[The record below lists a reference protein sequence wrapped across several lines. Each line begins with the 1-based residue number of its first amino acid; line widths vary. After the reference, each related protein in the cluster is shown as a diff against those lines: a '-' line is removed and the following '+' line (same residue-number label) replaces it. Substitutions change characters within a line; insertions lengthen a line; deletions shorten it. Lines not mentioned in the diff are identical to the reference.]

1 MTQGRL
7 SSSLVATAAP
17 SKPLITQ
24 GVAASTATSVS
35 VKISLPSD
43 GSAALYNGT
52 EVYRNGTLVA
62 TLQKNVL
69 NWTSTGLQPGTLYSF
84 HAVLTTN
91 ETRVRAV
98 SDPSDSL
105 DLWTALLTPTLVLI
119 NTSTQPSVTIQAS
132 PLAQFASLV
141 VATRCKRDAGA
152 YSAIAGGYLVDAQVV
167 YATTYTYSCVLDGRG
182 GTTSEPGSLN
192 VTTLPSPPVLAL
204 VVLNS
209 TSLQISVSATDSA
222 TAGLWITS
230 TIVCNGTAY
239 TVARASPQAIATGL
253 LSATAYACHGR
264 LNSSV
269 GSSAWSAAYTV
280 TLPPAKSA
288 LSLAPLNATALQATV
303 TISDAASAALTNGTE
318 IVCNGSV
325 GTVRRPRGE
334 LVIDLASLLPGTAY
348 QCQARLLS
356 PAGPSEFSV
365 AAMNATQ
372 LAPKPTLS
380 LADVSNDTVSL
391 RVQVPVTAG
400 VVVGNVSIY
409 RNGSATPF
417 ATVAA
422 STTTVIDVG
431 RISETLYFYTADYTT
446 QGQWQ
451 RSALSDPQQALTAP
465 RAPTL
470 ALVKSRATDITISIA
485 PASGSST
492 AQFTQTY
499 MYRDGIS
506 LFNYTGG
513 ALAEYV
519 DGSVVPGRQ
528 YAYTARFF
536 GVGIAGTVLESTDSA
551 LSRGSLSAIF
561 LATASIPQAPVLSI
575 DWITPSQVNIS
586 VRYPIDGS
594 ASVVTGTNL
603 TRSGAGGAMTV
614 FLAQNMTWF
623 LDSGRIP
630 GSSASYTAIFTTV
643 WSPSNTSVALAVTHP
658 APDAPTQ
665 WQVVVE
671 PPHTATRLS
680 FNIVFPT
687 DGNISLSSF
696 IARVMVFRNGTALRT
711 ISTNGSRILAPCP
724 SSASD
729 SCAGV
734 TFVDDGL
741 PPGRAFPYSA
751 LVSTAHVNSSL
762 SSPLV
767 LSTQRPDAPSMQG
780 SSTINSSAIAVFVA
794 GVPPANFSAVGVGSL
809 RLYRNSSL
817 AVTVVPPNINSTLT
831 TVVDS
836 GLLPGRLY
844 TYVSDYTTKSA
855 DGTVA
860 GADSLLSS
868 SIVAWTAPTAP
879 VMSHL
884 PGSASTLGVVVSITA
899 PTDGSAGA
907 IMSTTV
913 QRAPLNETICTS
925 DNATFTCSDAS
936 IVFLPGRSYTYHAFY
951 AGQGNT
957 VSAVA
962 SYSVPIPAFSNV
974 VPNRGAADRSSVHLF
989 APSNSSWS
997 FSSPVRNSAQVQLEL
1012 WSNGDLLSVL
1022 GSQNA
1027 STGWFVWNFER
1038 EFFGSCKWQAVISKS
1053 AQSAL
1058 SCGGACAVGCSSTSA
1073 GLQLVARIVDE
1084 PLMASNASVALWN
1097 PYIFNVT
1104 AVGLLDAEIAYYNR
1118 SISVTWSYVTNA
1130 TMENR
1135 TNVRAWAALHSA
1147 ESGETIANWTSVTAT
1162 YSAAAGVAA
1171 AMWTVPTWLNT
1182 SVAGY
1187 RLRVRRYA
1195 VDLLGPD
1202 PSVWA
1207 ESAEFVVR
1215 EYRLFAGDAIV
1226 DNIASGVRVK
1236 WRLYGVLLEP
1246 LLIRLRYTNASSSSD
1261 LGLVSDSAVASLEY
1275 IDWPVA
1281 LTAGLLPVPSFTT
1294 TALLDSLRA
1303 QYGAGQLEFVVS
1315 IPNTTASDVVLPV
1328 SQLYNPIVQNVSI
1341 SNGYTATQILHGNN
1355 IIIRWEHLFAAGDPA
1370 AALNE
1375 SATFDVRLYESPAEA
1390 PLVELLN
1397 ISTSAPRSARL
1408 GLSWVVPVSVPRG
1421 QYFIRVSQIVA
1432 GAVSPAI
1439 FRDSAAFEV
1448 IPAVLNMTV
1457 LGKSSAQVATMHVFG
1472 IVAISWSWLG
1482 IIPSPGTLQLELWTA
1497 NATGLI
1503 QRLVTVATALGNAT
1517 KSFAWTP
1524 SSTVLPLPG
1533 PTSTT
1538 AMAAFYSP
1546 ASLRLVLS
1554 ATSDSLSVTTN
1565 RLALENPV
1573 ISSVSLSGLYQDSLA
1588 YTNLNVTVQ
1597 WSYTRPPT
1605 DTSTQAR
1612 FTLALIDRNASS
1624 VVAVIASNVAASTP
1638 NATSTA
1644 RYVWQ
1649 VPFGFATDFYSVRV
1663 SLYNASAQASSDPII
1678 FANSSSFFIQPGIIL
1693 VSILRPQPNT
1703 SFNIFNPITVEWRVL
1718 GRLRGSK
1725 LVNVSARAAL
1735 PGGPL
1740 GPEVPVGPAG
1750 SALIG
1755 DGVQRV
1761 AWRPGSRIL
1770 PAPLSRPPPAPY
1782 NVTVTVVSLDESSL
1796 RGSANGT
1803 LGAPWA
1809 ETVRSAPRVVGRVTF
1824 LVANDSWAV
1833 SWCWFSNASY
1843 ADESLPSSLRWNID
1857 AVPRPAPGGV
1867 AANATTRRLA
1877 TGIAAA
1883 YADGVYSYTVRVP
1896 GDLGWGGK
1904 YVLRILRVEE
1914 NTQDSQIWADTPEYE
1929 IRTDGYAVTV
1939 PQSCI
1944 NIAQTIPLSWLVV
1957 GNPGG
1962 TVDLLLRNWSSQA
1975 TSEPI
1980 LFATSISA
1988 TAGAGSYQWAPN
2000 RTRLLELSGAVPP
2013 RSAVDVFGTD
2023 GSIIVRSTSAP
2034 DLHFMEASICLRTS
2048 YISIPY
2054 TGVGMAVNYGGVAFL
2069 NSSRTAYWN
2078 SSDPEQSDGLGSRT
2092 RPVNTYLRF
2101 QGQGQQ
2107 PVLLASNKSSP
2118 FNFTIPAG
2126 LLEGS
2131 YRLRFYLTSSD
2142 LSDDA
2147 NVFAD
2152 GLPFTLNGTGAE
2164 VDPLPL
2170 TADHIYDEWRAA
2182 GVTNLAV
2189 LSFRSYRLSTVA
2201 VELWNISGGGD
2212 PVLDPLSALY
2222 RHSLGGK
2229 VADIARGVQ
2238 VQSGATALSF
2248 VPSLPPARALVV
2260 PSPRSASDLY
2270 VTSPAYIVVRSEDEP
2285 NVFSYNYAHL
2295 ATPFIR
2301 SVAIDAPSGLQAGSA
2316 ITIRWTLAMR
2326 GALGLPV
2333 NASFSVALM
2342 RRGRVYVTIASDVRT
2357 VVSGNEDYSLSTPFS
2372 IPANYPSDTYTI
2384 LVSLLDR
2391 AGAAD
2396 PAVYASSSSISITA
2410 QPAYTGN
2417 GPLDP
2422 DTSSQVACAAS
2433 GLLVNTSSTM
2443 ACTFLPRRVGA
2454 PSSPAMTADEFF
2466 LSVSLTGG
2474 TLLSGFA
2481 RGLATQFG
2489 FAIAAGSQTGV
2500 FAIQVISTAGSVVAS
2515 KPYAIYDV
2523 PDASSTMACLPTVI
2537 RRSEKQNCSIA
2548 FRRSGSPVFA
2558 RLSES
2563 SLETAGSSIQPL
2575 GLADSYV
2582 NVFVVARPAGPA
2594 TGRLAS
2600 KLVLPAGNGELS
2612 VNTTVYEEPDATS
2625 SFVVNATA
2633 FTFATVNATSY
2644 MVIRRGSAF
2653 DATVFPRSN
2662 GEAVLANCSALEV
2675 TPSHFVD
2682 LEANPA
2688 IELGERSFVTVSNI
2702 SRGDDPL
2709 GLGLCSSF
2717 TVTLQTTEAKSL
2729 PITTGLV
2736 GVRASLASGGRAAI
2750 FHLAVVA
2757 SPDRGSSL
2765 TCAIKVMTASSSQQC
2780 TIVPRSEGEV
2790 VLVNIADFQPDP
2802 VVKNPL
2808 NIALIVRTTNVAG
2821 PSVAKLFDI
2830 TITTGEVA
2838 SVDSAPASVAIKLKA
2853 DSKRLDASDS
2863 MTQLISVVGYG
2874 DSTSKLVCASPFV
2887 VANRDIDCTF
2897 SPRLRGEPVA
2907 APPTNLQRPQTSGAL
2922 GNATGYLLATNDPV
2936 PDFPFRVTG
2945 GPSAGMGRVSVSM
2958 VVSGGTLETAAEVQV
2973 VSEPDG
2979 TSLVICPSPDA
2990 PVFRRTPL
2998 EIELLPQYE
3007 GVSIPTVPW
3016 AFLGPTFGGAP
3027 LATGEIVAPSTVELP
3042 ASSLLIRA
3050 FFNRTATGRVNV
3062 SVLLPG
3068 VSEPLFTCGVFLYDE
3083 PDART
3088 SFLNC
3093 SASIVEAGTEP
3104 IDCWLRPRLKG
3115 ESIHALPSVFTS
3127 LRVSAPERVAI
3138 AAGGEAVESLDLSLI
3153 SSAPSKEFAFRAVL
3167 PGKSGP
3173 CTISAPL
3180 AGDSG
3185 VNATAVQFIVYAY
3198 LDPDAANVTC
3208 AFGAFAAV
3216 NRSLACKARPEKA
3229 GSGVWSRH
3237 GSLRV
3242 AVNFGDSAS
3251 VDGRRLLGAA
3261 TSVIT
3266 LAPGVSDAF
3275 EFQLIP
3281 SFAGNF
3287 SITITVPAAG
3297 FQDTSTITARIVVQ
3311 GLRTVC
3317 SSAKTPTKRDP
3328 SLDAVLG
3335 LREGQSE
3342 WLTLSAAISAGSAPT
3357 FTWLLGDES
3366 RSLRSRSSSQ
3376 FRYNQPGTYVV
3387 VGRAS
3392 NEVSAEER
3400 NCTVLVEQ
3408 AIYGL
3413 RLATCGQGNAVAF
3426 KTPCNL
3432 TAFVEAGSNVRF
3444 RYRILES
3451 DTQSPEQTFDSAVAP
3466 WEAAL
3471 PGKYTVAVRAYN
3483 SRYQLDDPETPEALV
3498 LVDVVPPRILSAFPS
3513 RSPAIGGVDVDIV
3526 GEFLSADRGLQCF
3539 FGIANSPVLADVF
3552 SLTRARCRTPP
3563 TEPTEP
3569 FTIPLVL
3576 GYDGVT
3582 FLEGA
3587 YNNFTIEGCPP
3598 GYYAITFDVPCN
3610 PCSQGSF
3617 SAGGR
3622 APLCTLCPADFYQ
3635 PFIGRPDCIDCPA
3648 NAGTN
3653 KVEGV
3658 SLLSYCVCN
3667 PGYYGFA
3674 FDGRPCDACP
3684 REGSRCTRYNM
3695 TLPEAAAGYYISS
3708 ANPTI
3713 AYSCEPPEA
3722 CPGGIDSC
3730 TEGYAGPRCSS
3741 CLRSD
3746 AVVYYRLGAFCYRCP
3761 DGISASF
3768 VILCIILFIALFVI
3782 GVLFASVSQR
3792 RINDIGQL
3800 VRVSINMVQVLT
3812 VFSRMRLKWPPIF
3825 MTIINALSVF
3835 NLNIEWLRPECSV
3848 RGNSFLIKWL
3858 VTLTLP
3864 LALTLFGIFVWV
3876 LAVAWSPL
3884 GRKFKMFLKRK
3895 EVASGRRRLQTDN
3908 DDRMSISGYSDR
3920 SSRLERSS
3928 IADDSESADGDR
3940 LTDHMNVDAY
3950 GAPAETQDAKKH
3962 RSTKTVVLLWWEVK
3976 HALAPSTIKRAG
3988 QRAWTSM
3995 ARAGRSFLA
4004 QLQRLALWLFTY
4016 SLHKESKD
4024 VLAPEVLAKTRRMRK
4039 RLRLQRMYEEVDLEE
4054 DDERKRRNRT
4064 AKELAIL
4071 YVHALLLGASMAYV
4085 LLGQYAL
4092 STFACIPNTDGRF
4105 YLASE
4110 PSIEC
4115 DKDGTW
4121 GKMIGAGIAGVLLY
4135 TIGIPVALLALAFYG
4150 LRTNKVRDQ
4159 QFKDVCGFLVLQ
4171 YRPKYPWW
4179 EVVILMRKLAII
4191 INNLFLINRPVLQ
4204 SIVAFVILFAA
4215 TLVQISVK
4223 PYTIPRINRL
4233 ESLSLMCT
4241 MFVLFGGLV
4250 FLNADVTDEVIVVV
4264 QILLLALLSV
4274 FGGMILYIT
4283 LNTLRYGR
4291 ARKARRKL
4299 QMRIGDFQL
4308 DSKTIE
4314 KIDSWF
4320 DGLQRRA
4327 RKGHAGAERQRNLL
4341 YTYCARTARKARI
4354 YIAKGKAE
4362 SGYLFNDDVSFVAHR
4377 ILMERGQLFVPPSD
4391 ECAETRE
4398 VEVDEIKSLLEN
4410 MREFMR
4416 LQHAVTRQLGGTV
4429 YSAGHRV
4436 KKAPKLRWIASGYLP
4451 TPSQLVTSAHARQDS
4466 YGSGL
4471 QLPPLIATLLSPFYR
4486 LKKWMGARVTQRVWD
4501 DPLEDRVAEAVD
4513 DPLLDDLRE
4522 VALEL
4527 RELEEDR
4534 LLGIDGL
4541 EEILKADVD
4550 ISGAVDV
4557 EVEEG
4562 AVDDFAELATTN
4574 AGSAAVTVLGRLAG
4588 LLDELAEFPED
4599 IFAVHPALVHMIVR
4613 SLRVLQKPLSVAAE
4627 RLEKSA
4633 KAKSEAIKSGKNTS
4647 IVSIQRANSE
4657 AKTAKRAKR
4666 VLQKLKR
4673 RAANL
4678 KRFDAA
4684 EASDSDDS
4692 AFDAD
4697 DVREEAV
4704 FAIDDPDLE
4713 VLEPATAPPRQA
4725 VGSGRA
4731 SKTEDEDGDHGR
4743 NSKSRASSSK
4753 ADGGVTPAPV
4763 ATCGQTYA
4771 TFIKNARKR
4780 EKALRESR
4788 VVRTSRADSRGDGGE
4803 AWAASRN
4810 DETIRLPFVYEKD
4823 YIELTDDAPREG
4835 DEAARIELRNCT
4847 NELKLLSR
4855 SILPEGGTVP
4865 DAMLQA
4871 DAARLSDALKLFRGI
4886 PAVTLQQNKRTACE
4900 AARALALLCHGL
4912 AAYDQEK
4919 DGGVALNL
4927 YRQTVPIYEEV
4938 CNYELGPL
4946 MDLLAISER
4955 EGRRKLV
4962 ASILSTLTNIVA
4974 VSPSE
4979 RARSR
4984 HLHAVLPRLLGVIA
4998 SIPPANFAA
5007 ERASTRAMRAKLELL
5022 ASIID
5027 NEVAPWM
5034 SAARGARKGPRWA
5047 RPRRWLRELRDA
5059 LEDAIWDMARLELVG
5074 ICLDRPL

>member
-7 SSSLVATAAP
+7 SLSLVATAAP
-17 SKPLITQ
+17 AKPQITQ
-24 GVAASTATSVS
+24 GDAASTATSVS

-43 GSAALYNGT
+43 GSASLYNGT

-91 ETRVRAV
+91 ETRLRVV
-98 SDPSDSL
+98 SDSSDSL
-105 DLWTALLTPTLVLI
+105 ELWTALLAPTLVLV

-132 PLAQFASLV
+132 PLAQFTSLV

-152 YSAIAGGYLVDAQVV
+152 YSAIAGGYLVDVQVA
-167 YATTYTYSCVLDGRG
+167 YSTMYTYSCVLDGKG

-204 VVLNS
+204 VALNS
-209 TSLQISVSATDSA
+209 TSLHISVSATDNA
-222 TAGLWITS
+222 TAGLWTTAS
-230 TIVCNGTAY
+230 IVCNGTTY
-239 TVARASPQAIATGL
+239 TATRASPHAIATGL
-253 LSATAYACHGR
+253 LPATVYACQGR
-264 LNSSV
+264 LNSSA
-269 GSSAWSAAYTV
+269 GSSAWSTASTV
-280 TLPPAKSA
+280 TLPPAKPS

-325 GTVRRPRGE
+325 GTIRRPRGE
-334 LVIDLASLLPGTAY
+334 LVIDLTSLLPGTAY
-348 QCQARLLS
+348 QCQARLQS
-356 PAGPSEFSV
+356 TAGPSEFS
-365 AAMNATQ
+365 AAATNATQ

-380 LADVSNDTVSL
+380 LTDVSNDTVSL
-391 RVQVPVTAG
+391 HVQVPVTAG
-400 VVVGNVSIY
+400 VVVGNVSVY

-422 STTTVIDVG
+422 STTSVVDVG
-431 RISETLYFYTADYTT
+431 RIPEMLYFYTADYAT
-446 QGQWQ
+446 QGQ

-470 ALVKSRATDITISIA
+470 ALVQSRATDITISIT

-492 AQFTQTY
+492 AQLTQTY
-499 MYRDGIS
+499 VYRDGVS
-506 LFNYTGG
+506 LFNFTGG

-519 DGSVVPGRQ
+519 DGSMVPGRQ
-528 YAYTARFF
+528 YAYTARYF
-536 GVGIAGTVLESTDSA
+536 GVGIAGTVLASTGSA
-551 LSRGSLSAIF
+551 LSRGSLSSVF
-561 LATASIPQAPVLSI
+561 LATASIPQAPVLSV
-575 DWITPSQVNIS
+575 DWITPSQVNIT

-614 FLAQNMTWF
+614 LLAQNVTWF
-623 LDSGRIP
+623 LDSGRVP
-630 GSSASYTAIFTTV
+630 GSSASYTAFFTTV
-643 WSPSNTSVALAVTHP
+643 WSPSNTSSVLTVTHP

-696 IARVMVFRNGTALRT
+696 ITRVIVFRNNTALRT
-711 ISTNGSRILAPCP
+711 ISTNGSQILAPCP

-741 PPGRAFPYSA
+741 PPGRAFVYSA
-751 LVSTAHVNSSL
+751 LVSTAYINSSL

-767 LSTQRPDAPSMQG
+767 LSTQRPDAPTMQG
-780 SSTINSSAIAVFVA
+780 SSTVNSSAIAVFVA
-794 GVPPANFSAVGVGSL
+794 GVPPANFSAVRVGSL

-831 TVVDS
+831 NVVDS

-844 TYVSDYTTKSA
+844 TYASDYTTKSA

-879 VMSHL
+879 VINHL
-884 PGSASTLGVVVSITA
+884 PGSASTLGVVVSITT

-907 IMSTTV
+907 IVSATV

-936 IVFLPGRSYTYHAFY
+936 SVFLPGRSYTYHAFY
-951 AGQGNT
+951 AGQGDT

-962 SYSVPIPAFSNV
+962 SYSVPIPAFSSV
-974 VPNRGAADRSSVHLF
+974 VPNRGTADQNSVHLF

-997 FSSPVRNSAQVQLEL
+997 FSFPVRSAAQVQVEL
-1012 WSNGDLLSVL
+1012 WSNGALFTIL

-1038 EFFGSCKWQAVISKS
+1038 EFFGSCQWQAVTLKS
-1053 AQSAL
+1053 AQFAL
-1058 SCGGACAVGCSSTSA
+1058 SCGGSCADGCSSASA

-1084 PLMASNASVALWN
+1084 PLMTSNTSVALWN

-1104 AVGLLDAEIAYYNR
+1104 AVGLLDAEVAYYNR
-1118 SISVTWSYVTNA
+1118 SISVTWSYVTNV

-1147 ESGETIANWTSVTAT
+1147 ESGETVVNWTSVAAT

-1171 AMWTVPTWLNT
+1171 ATWTVPTWLNT

-1187 RLRVRRYA
+1187 RLRVSRYA

-1246 LLIRLRYTNASSSSD
+1246 LLIWLRYTNASSSSD
-1261 LGLVSDSAVASLEY
+1261 LGLVSDSAVASLEF

-1294 TALLDSLRA
+1294 TALLDSLLA

-1341 SNGYTATQILHGNN
+1341 SNGYTDTHVLHGSS
-1355 IIIRWEHLFAAGDPA
+1355 IVIRWEHLFAAGDPT

-1375 SATFDVRLYESPAEA
+1375 SATFDVRLYKYPAEA

-1439 FRDSAAFEV
+1439 FRDSAAFDV
-1448 IPAVLNMTV
+1448 IPAVLSMTV
-1457 LGKSSAQVATMHVFG
+1457 LGRNSTQVASMHVFG
-1472 IVAISWSWLG
+1472 VVAISWSWLG

-1503 QRLVTVATALGNAT
+1503 QRLVTIATGLGNTT

-1524 SSTVLPLPG
+1524 SSAVLPLPG

-1554 ATSDSLSVTTN
+1554 ATSDSLTVTIN
-1565 RLALENPV
+1565 RLTLQNPV

-1605 DTSTQAR
+1605 DSSTQAR
-1612 FTLALIDRNASS
+1612 FTLALVDRNASA

-1663 SLYNASAQASSDPII
+1663 SLYNASAQASSDAII
-1678 FANSSSFFIQPGIIL
+1678 FANSSSFFIQPGVIL

-1725 LVNVSARAAL
+1725 LVNVTARAAL

-1782 NVTVTVVSLDESSL
+1782 NVTVTVVSLDELSL

-1809 ETVRSAPRVVGRVTF
+1809 ETVRSAPRVIGRVTF
-1824 LVANDSWAV
+1824 LVENDSWAV
-1833 SWCWFSNASY
+1833 SWRWSSNDSY

-1857 AVPRPAPGGV
+1857 AVPRPAPGGD

-1877 TGIAAA
+1877 SGIAAT

-1896 GDLGWGGK
+1896 SDLSWGGM

-1914 NTQDSQIWADTPEYE
+1914 DTQDVQIWADTTEYE
-1929 IRTDGYAVTV
+1929 IRTDGYVITV
-1939 PQSCI
+1939 PQSCV

-1962 TVDLLLRNWSSQA
+1962 TVDLLLRNWSAPA
-1975 TSEPI
+1975 TSDDGVI

-2000 RTRLLELSGAVPP
+2000 RTRLLELVRAVPP
-2013 RSAVDVFGTD
+2013 RSAVDVFGAE

-2034 DLHFMEASICLRTS
+2034 DLHFMEAAICLRTS

-2092 RPVNTYLRF
+2092 RPVNAYLRF

-2131 YRLRFYLTSSD
+2131 YRLRFYLTGSD

-2164 VDPLPL
+2164 VDPLPS

-2222 RHSLGGK
+2222 RHSLGAK
-2229 VADIARGVQ
+2229 VADIARGVR
-2238 VQSGATALSF
+2238 VQSGDNALSF

-2270 VTSPAYIVVRSEDEP
+2270 VTSPAYIVVRSEDDP
-2285 NVFSYNYAHL
+2285 SVVSYNYAHL

-2301 SVAIDAPSGLQAGSA
+2301 SVVIDAPSGLQAGSA

-2333 NASFSVALM
+2333 NASFSVSLM
-2342 RRGRVYVTIASDVRT
+2342 RSGRVYTTVASDVMT
-2357 VVSGNEDYSLSTPFS
+2357 VVSGNRDYNLTTPFS
-2372 IPANYPSDTYTI
+2372 IPANYPSDSYTI
-2384 LVSLLDR
+2384 LVSLLNST
-2391 AGAAD
+2391 GAAD
-2396 PAVYASSSSISITA
+2396 PAVYASSSPISITA
-2410 QPAYTGN
+2410 LPAYTGN
-2417 GPLDP
+2417 GPLGP
-2422 DTSSQVACAAS
+2422 DTSSQIACAAS
-2433 GLLVNTSSTM
+2433 GLLVNASSTM
-2443 ACTFLPRRVGA
+2443 ACTFHPRRVGA

-2489 FAIAAGSQTGV
+2489 FAIAAGPQTGV
-2500 FAIQVISTAGSVVAS
+2500 FAIQVVNTSGSVVAS

-2523 PDASSTMACLPTVI
+2523 PDASSSIACSPTVI

-2548 FRRSGSPVFA
+2548 FRRSGSPIFV

-2563 SLETAGSSIQPL
+2563 SLETAGSTMQPL
-2575 GLADSYV
+2575 GSADSYADV
-2582 NVFVVARPAGPA
+2582 LVAARPAGPA

-2625 SFVVNATA
+2625 YFVVNATA

-2644 MVIRRGSAF
+2644 MVIGRGNAF
-2653 DATVFPRSN
+2653 NATVVPQSK
-2662 GEAVLANCSALEV
+2662 GEGILANCSALEV

-2682 LEANPA
+2682 LEANPT
-2688 IELGERSFVTVSNI
+2688 IELGDRSFVTLSNI

-2709 GLGLCSSF
+2709 GLCNSF
-2717 TVTLQTTEAKSL
+2717 TVTLRSMIAETL

-2736 GVRASLASGGRAAI
+2736 GVRASLPSGGRAAI
-2750 FHLAVVA
+2750 FYLAVTATADRA
-2757 SPDRGSSL
+2757 SEL
-2765 TCAIKVMTASSSQQC
+2765 ICKVKVMLAASTQQC
-2780 TIVPRSEGEV
+2780 DIVPRVNYKISSGSEI
-2790 VLVNIADFQPDP
+2790 VLASINDFQPDP
-2802 VVKNPL
+2802 IIVNPS
-2808 NIALIVRTTNVAG
+2808 NIALIARFTTVAG
-2821 PSVAKLFDI
+2821 PSISRLFSI

-2838 SVDSAPASVAIKLKA
+2838 SADTKPAEVAIKLKS
-2853 DSKRLDASDS
+2853 DKSLRFNTSASPS
-2863 MTQLISVVGYG
+2863 LKQEISVVGFG
-2874 DSTSKLVCASPFV
+2874 DSTSKLLCASRYV
-2887 VANRDIDCTF
+2887 IANRDIGCTF
-2897 SPRLRGEPVA
+2897 SPRLRGEPVV
-2907 APPTNLQRPQTSGAL
+2907 APPTNLLRPQTSGAL

-2936 PDFPFRVTG
+2936 SDFPFRVTG
-2945 GPSAGMGRVSVSM
+2945 GPSAGMGRAIVSM
-2958 VVSGGTLETAAEVQV
+2958 VVRGGTLDTVAEVQV

-2979 TSLVICPSPDA
+2979 TSLGVCPPPDA
-2990 PVFRRTPL
+2990 PVFRRTPF
-2998 EIELLPQYE
+2998 EIELLPRYKDA
-3007 GVSIPTVPW
+3007 SIPTVPW

-3027 LATGEIVAPSTVELP
+3027 LATGEIVAPSGVELP
-3042 ASSLLIRA
+3042 ASKLLVRS

-3093 SASIVEAGTEP
+3093 SASIVEAGTGP

-3115 ESIHALPSVFTS
+3115 ESIHALPSAFTS
-3127 LRVSAPERVAI
+3127 LQVSAPERVAI

-3167 PGKSGP
+3167 PGTSGP

-3185 VNATAVQFIVYAY
+3185 VNATAVQFVVYAY

-3216 NRSLACKARPEKA
+3216 NKSLACKARPEKA

-3242 AVNFGDSAS
+3242 AVNFGNPAS

-3266 LAPGVSDAF
+3266 LAPGVSNAF
-3275 EFQLIP
+3275 DFQLIP

-3297 FQDTSTITARIVVQ
+3297 FQDTSTITARIIVQ

-3317 SSAKTPTKRDP
+3317 SGAKTPANRDP
-3328 SLDAVLG
+3328 SLDAILG
-3335 LREGQSE
+3335 LRARESE
-3342 WLTLSAAISAGSAPT
+3342 SLTLSAAISAGSAPI
-3357 FTWLLGDES
+3357 FVWLLGDEN
-3366 RSLRSRSSSQ
+3366 RSPSSGSSSQ
-3376 FRYNQPGTYVV
+3376 YRYVYTQPGTYIVM
-3387 VGRAS
+3387 GRAF
-3392 NEVSAEER
+3392 NEVSGEER
-3400 NCTVLVEQ
+3400 NCTILVEQ
-3408 AIYGL
+3408 AVSGL
-3413 RLATCGQGNAVAF
+3413 RLATCGQRSAVAY

-3444 RYRILES
+3444 RYRILRSES
-3451 DTQSPEQTFDSAVAP
+3451 QSSEQTFDSAVAP

-3471 PGKYTVAVRAYN
+3471 PGKYAVAVRAYN

-3526 GEFLSADRGLQCF
+3526 GEFFSSDRGLQCF
-3539 FGIANSPVLADVF
+3539 FGIANVPVLADVF
-3552 SLTRARCRTPP
+3552 SSTRARCRTPP

-3598 GYYAITFDVPCN
+3598 GYYAITYDVPCN

-3622 APLCTLCPADFYQ
+3622 APQCTLCPADFYQ

-3653 KVEGV
+3653 RVEGV
-3658 SLLSYCVCN
+3658 AMLSYCMCN
-3667 PGYYGFA
+3667 PGFYGFA
-3674 FDGRPCDACP
+3674 FNGRPCDACP
-3684 REGSRCTRYNM
+3684 REGSRCNRYNM
-3695 TLPEAAAGYYISS
+3695 TLPEAASG
-3708 ANPTI
+3708 
-3713 AYSCEPPEA
+3713 PEA

-3768 VILCIILFIALFVI
+3768 VILCIILFFALFVI

-3884 GRKFKMFLKRK
+3884 GRKFQMFLKRQQA
-3895 EVASGRRRLQTDN
+3895 ASERRTLQTDN
-3908 DDRMSISGYSDR
+3908 DDRMSTSGYSDR
-3920 SSRLERSS
+3920 SSRLDRSS

-3940 LTDHMNVDAY
+3940 LADHMDVDAY
-3950 GAPAETQDAKKH
+3950 GAPAETQETKKH
-3962 RSTKTVVLLWWEVK
+3962 RSASTVVLLWWEVK
-3976 HALAPSTIKRAG
+3976 HALAPSTIKRGG

-4016 SLHKESKD
+4016 SLHKESTD
-4024 VLAPEVLAKTRRMRK
+4024 ALAPEALAKTRRMRK

-4121 GKMIGAGIAGVLLY
+4121 GKMLGAGIVGVLLY
-4135 TIGIPVALLALAFYG
+4135 TIGIPVVLLSLAFYG
-4150 LRTNKVRDQ
+4150 LKTNKVRDQ

-4191 INNLFLINRPVLQ
+4191 INNLFLVNRPVLQ
-4204 SIVAFVILFAA
+4204 SIIAFVILFAA

-4250 FLNADVTDEVIVVV
+4250 FLNADVTDEVIIVV
-4264 QILLLALLSV
+4264 QILLLALLAV
-4274 FGGMILYIT
+4274 FGLMIVYIT

-4314 KIDSWF
+4314 KIDDWF
-4320 DGLQRRA
+4320 DGLQRRV

-4341 YTYCARTARKARI
+4341 YMYCARTARKARI

-4377 ILMERGQLFVPPSD
+4377 ILMERGRLYVPPSD
-4391 ECAETRE
+4391 ECAVTRE
-4398 VEVDEIKSLLEN
+4398 VDVRKIKALLDN

-4416 LQHAVTRQLGGTV
+4416 LQHAVTRQLGGAA

-4550 ISGAVDV
+4550 TSGAVDV
-4557 EVEEG
+4557 EVEYG

-4731 SKTEDEDGDHGR
+4731 SKKEDEDDELD
-4743 NSKSRASSSK
+4743 SKSRASSSK
-4753 ADGGVTPAPV
+4753 ADGGDTPAPV

-4771 TFIKNARKR
+4771 TFIKHARKR

-4788 VVRTSRADSRGDGGE
+4788 VVRTSRADSRGDGSE

-4865 DAMLQA
+4865 DAMLPT

-4886 PAVTLQQNKRTACE
+4886 PVVTLQQNKRTACE